1 MNRTIAA
8 RILAPAAALVV
19 GLAALAAAQMGAAT
33 GSTVAATNWVNH
45 PAAIPAVSTPRNP
58 GVATCDT
65 KGLSVHLERRGLIG
79 FGVYAYV
86 YSAENTTSQACYVS
100 GSPSVTLAGKTLT
113 SGPNVLGVTAG
124 VLAPGASASFAV
136 TQSPRAECT
145 PEVTQSGV
153 LRTSSE
159 TPRVEIGVQ
168 STAASSE
175 GTILTSNCSTTEVSQ
190 IGVSQT
196 APKPD
201 SLSALTIGLQ
211 APASVPAGHT
221 LQFAVTITNPTNTAI
236 RLSPCPSYEVGISS
250 ARVVAYQLNC
260 SSPVISPHQ
269 YRVYDMEYT
278 VPANTPAGITKIGW
292 FLLNA
297 TRTGAGS
304 FITITT

>member
-33 GSTVAATNWVNH
+33 GSTVAATDWVNH
-45 PAAIPAVSTPRNP
+45 PAAIPAVSTPSDP
-58 GVATCDT
+58 GIATCDT
-65 KGLSVHLERRGLIG
+65 KDLSVRLERRGLIG
-79 FGVYAYV
+79 FGVYAYI
-86 YSAENTTSQACYVS
+86 YSAKNTTSQACYVS
-100 GSPSVTLAGKTLT
+100 GRPSVTLAGKTLT
-113 SGPNVLGVTAG
+113 TGPNVLGVTSGA
-124 VLAPGASASFAV
+124 LAPGASATFAV
-136 TQSPRAECT
+136 TQSPRAGCT

-159 TPRVEIGVQ
+159 TPHVQIGAQ
-168 STAASSE
+168 SAAASE
-175 GTILTSNCSTTEVSQ
+175 GTILTSNCATTEVSQ
-190 IGVSQT
+190 IGVGQT
-196 APKPD
+196 APTPD

-211 APASVPAGHT
+211 ASVSVQAGHT

-250 ARVVAYQLNC
+250 ARIVAYQLNC
-260 SSPVISPHQ
+260 SSPDISPHQ
-269 YRVYDMEYT
+269 YRVFDMEYS

-297 TRTGAGS
+297 TRTGAGG
-304 FITITT
+304 FITITK